1 MFEIEFMK
9 EVLKNMEELLN
20 KTDKIVKI
28 LETYL
33 EKE

>member
-1 MFEIEFMK
+1 MK
-9 EVLKNMEELLN
+9 EIKEKMEELLN

>member
-20 KTDKIVKI
+20 KTDKITKI
-28 LETYL
+28 LEKYL

>member
-28 LETYL
+28 LEKYL

>member
-1 MFEIEFMK
+1 MK